1 MLNRLYSNELTLRP
15 VGRIVPPDERT
26 QIPRISTLA
35 PRRLT
40 PRRVM
45 MFRNGP
51 RCNNEASPCQG
62 TPSAKRTP
70 WQDNAACRLRKH
82 HRTHF
87 FKDFTTMSHRIL
99 LAAFLL
105 VVTPALLQAQDRYR
119 VYLGTYTGE
128 VSKGIYQCELNL
140 KDGSLSS
147 ATLAGETNSP
157 SFLAFHPT
165 RNFIYAVNEGQATI
179 SALAIDEKT
188 GNLTLLNSQPSRGG
202 APCHLV
208 VDATGKNVL
217 AANYS
222 GGSCISI
229 AIESDGKLGKT
240 FSFKQHVGKRT
251 NGHSIHV
258 DKSNKFALCCDLGLD
273 QVIIYAF
280 DAGRGTL
287 TSHGVFDTPK
297 GTGPRHFA
305 WHPDGKTAYIN
316 GESNLTIVACDYNA
330 TKGVLTQ
337 KQVLSTLPKDVTR
350 RGGSTAETVVHP
362 SGKFVYVSNR
372 DPYNSIAIFSID
384 PRTHKLTAVGHQGM
398 GVKTP
403 RNFAIE
409 PTGQYMLVANQSGG
423 NVIVFRINQ
432 STGELSPTNASV
444 QVPNPV
450 CVRFM
455 EIK

>member
-1 MLNRLYSNELTLRP
+1 MSYRIFLT
-15 VGRIVPPDERT
+15 
-26 QIPRISTLA
+26 
-35 PRRLT
+35 
-40 PRRVM
+40 
-45 MFRNGP
+45 
-51 RCNNEASPCQG
+51 
-62 TPSAKRTP
+62 
-70 WQDNAACRLRKH
+70 
-82 HRTHF
+82 
-87 FKDFTTMSHRIL
+87 
-99 LAAFLL
+99 AFLL
-105 VVTPALLQAQDRYR
+105 VATPALAQAQETYR
-119 VYLGTYTGE
+119 VYLGTYTGK

-147 ATLAGETNSP
+147 ATLAGETSSP
-157 SFLAFHPT
+157 SFLAFHP
-165 RNFIYAVNEGQATI
+165 NKKFLYAVNEGQATI

-188 GNLTLLNSQPSRGG
+188 GNLTVLNSQPSRGG
-202 APCHLV
+202 LPCHLV
-208 VDATGKNVL
+208 VDPTGKNVL

-222 GGSCISI
+222 GGSCICI
-229 AIESDGKLGKT
+229 PIEADGKLGKAS
-240 FSFKQHVGKRT
+240 SFQQHVGKRV

-258 DKSNKFALCCDLGLD
+258 DKANKFALCCDLGLD
-273 QVIIYAF
+273 KVIIYAF
-280 DAGRGTL
+280 DAGKGTL
-287 TSHGVFDTPK
+287 TPHGAFDTPK
-297 GTGPRHFA
+297 GSGPRHFA

-330 TKGVLTQ
+330 DKGVLTQ
-337 KQVLSTLPKDVTR
+337 KQVLSTLPKDVKR
-350 RGGSTAETVVHP
+350 KGGSTAETVVHP

-384 PRTHKLTAVGHQGM
+384 PRTRKLTAVGHQGM

-432 STGELSPTNASV
+432 STGELSPTKASV
-444 QVPNPV
+444 QVPSPV